1 MGMGVIGKGG
11 SWLPCL
17 ALLLVVIYPTITHAR
32 SKKVDVYVAG
42 FFPVG
47 KGPKSSLGRGVMPA
61 LKLAIKHVN
70 EHPTVLRNYK
80 LHVVWND
87 TQCNTAVGTKSFFDM
102 MDRLPKKVMLFGAA
116 CTHVTDPIAK
126 AAKHWHIVQLSYA
139 DTHPMFSASKY
150 PNFFR
155 MVPSDKDF
163 NMPRMHLL
171 QKFNW
176 TRVGTLFQNEPRHA
190 LAHNHLASLLD
201 LYKFEIAETQSFG
214 DEFKDQMKKLLD
226 KDVRIILGYFDEMW
240 ARRIF
245 CEAFR
250 KGMYGANYQWIIS
263 GMYREEWWTLRGNS
277 DDDDDSII
285 DLKDEPEESGG
296 GGCAVED
303 IMAALEGCIMT
314 DLLPLSTAQVKT
326 VSGKNISEYRKA
338 YNLKREDEYSRFHG
352 FTYDGVWAMALSIQA
367 VGHKLHLQN
376 QLNGT
381 NTSVVDFTYRSPE
394 WQERFTSALSEVKFD
409 GVTGPVQ
416 FTSDNARKGFI
427 LLKQF
432 QGGREVKI
440 GEFDGLEEVLLLDKG
455 HPIYWP
461 GGDPPLDR
469 TVKSIEKTSVNI
481 TIYAILVTIAS
492 LGIVMASTFLAIN
505 IKYRHQRYIKMSS
518 PYLNNLII
526 VGCILTYTSVILL
539 GLDSEL
545 TSEATFPYI
554 CTARAWV
561 LMWGFSLAFGSMF
574 SKTWRVHSIFT
585 DVQLNKKVIKD
596 SQLFLVVFVLLC
608 ADVAIMTT
616 WQIVD
621 PFYRETK
628 RLTPYMREDILVI
641 PENEYCKSSKISVFI
656 GCIYAYKGLLMVFGC
671 FLAWETRHVSIPAL
685 NDSKYIGFSV
695 YNVVIMCVISAPIS
709 YVLSDKQDVCYL
721 IISIFIIFCTTGT
734 LCLVFGPK
742 IIELRRNPQG
752 TMERPKI
759 RPSMKPAKSNDS
771 DSDVSDLHEQIKKAE
786 SDRQV
791 FIRTLRERER
801 DLQMLIEQLGDEA
814 LAEVDVH
821 DSRVGRRPSKPRSI
835 ERIRIE
841 GPSVTE
847 TTEATELTSLCSG
860 TSQDAEYVQGRMR
873 VPCVSSS
880 LSTTTTTTTSTTT
893 TTTTLHH
900 HHHLHYH
907 HLPASGVATA
917 TLSLDRSARR
927 GVTFAS
933 PLQTPREASKSVS
946 FRLEGGGVGPAGIV
960 TSTALV
966 GPGGAGP
973 GGLIGHTTAVETVPQ
988 PHMMMTQATLPQPEP
1003 MPEKEN
1009 VPFTGYGGVYVH
1021 DYGGTMMQKEQNV
1034 MQQRRASRTSL
1045 QGMRCYGRGEMDVG
1059 PPLEDAP
1066 PPPTMAEY
1074 MCMGP
1079 GELPDCRASAKS
1091 SSVSGGEVCPYRRT
1105 SLRHTGSEKYS
1116 QVPRNLYTPLNN
1128 EEGGEKIPL
1137 LIGKRNSDIK
1147 IINNKA
1153 NYQTLSEKNSNAL
1166 ANISA
1171 GYNISGEAPPP
1182 AGFQLQ
1188 QHPHQHHQQAAY
1200 AAALRRASEP
1210 PKPPGRG
1217 SFHAHN
1223 RSCDNLACSCCDGL
1237 PPAQDILPDPLSCTS
1252 DGATD
1257 SDVDARDLSIGGGRG
1272 RWDSGDER
1280 DGTRTISRAR
1290 LRRDSFG
1297 EVVSRR
1303 SPSQESLEHVRVS
1316 SPTITLD
1323 DPTPPLPPPH
1333 DLLEGR
1339 LSPCQDSYPYTHLSR
1354 RSGSQ
1359 DSLDQH
1365 ESSRGRVAS
1374 QESLGTMSSRGS
1386 VSGSIYSVT
1395 SARSDAAVSRCS
1407 SKETVRNHAPLIQPN
1422 RSSGHPH
1429 SYHMNGEM
1437 MSETTASS
1445 DDLTHPQNTL
1455 VYREQTSLHRT
1466 ISEPYYNFDD
1476 NESES
1481 AGQQHLQMLQQHL
1494 QQQQQLSQQQQQQF
1508 RSGRARLPP
1517 VRTPSYDNSYD
1528 TTSFGEFSTHSLRGR
1543 SHSIGRP
1550 SRGATTTSVAAA
1562 IAAVRKNASD
1572 NALDHD
1578 TSILPIFQKLL
1589 RERHQG
1595 YHGGR
1600 DFTMS
1605 SCPNITIK
1613 CDIVEY
1619 L

>member
-841 GPSVTE
+841 GGPRTGPSVTE

-988 PHMMMTQATLPQPEP
+988 PHMMMTQATLPQ
-1003 MPEKEN
+1003 
-1009 VPFTGYGGVYVH
+1009 
-1021 DYGGTMMQKEQNV
+1021 
-1034 MQQRRASRTSL
+1034 
-1045 QGMRCYGRGEMDVG
+1045 
-1059 PPLEDAP
+1059 
-1066 PPPTMAEY
+1066 
-1074 MCMGP
+1074 
-1079 GELPDCRASAKS
+1079 
-1091 SSVSGGEVCPYRRT
+1091 
-1105 SLRHTGSEKYS
+1105 
-1116 QVPRNLYTPLNN
+1116 
-1128 EEGGEKIPL
+1128 
-1137 LIGKRNSDIK
+1137 
-1147 IINNKA
+1147 
-1153 NYQTLSEKNSNAL
+1153 
-1166 ANISA
+1166 
-1171 GYNISGEAPPP
+1171 
-1182 AGFQLQ
+1182 
-1188 QHPHQHHQQAAY
+1188 
-1200 AAALRRASEP
+1200 
-1210 PKPPGRG
+1210 
-1217 SFHAHN
+1217 
-1223 RSCDNLACSCCDGL
+1223 
-1237 PPAQDILPDPLSCTS
+1237 
-1252 DGATD
+1252 
-1257 SDVDARDLSIGGGRG
+1257 
-1272 RWDSGDER
+1272 
-1280 DGTRTISRAR
+1280 
-1290 LRRDSFG
+1290 
-1297 EVVSRR
+1297 
-1303 SPSQESLEHVRVS
+1303 
-1316 SPTITLD
+1316 
-1323 DPTPPLPPPH
+1323 
-1333 DLLEGR
+1333 
-1339 LSPCQDSYPYTHLSR
+1339 
-1354 RSGSQ
+1354 
-1359 DSLDQH
+1359 